1 MSNKNTEQPS
11 ELFLSEK
18 TTKKEVQA
26 CIDSDMFSY
35 ERYPSAKLNEDF
47 GILNVP
53 CKNIYYDIDP
63 ITGEVIQKYR
73 AGIPLFN
80 DYIEL
85 KLPKLYENGFIIDN
99 VTDKFG
105 MNEEEKL
112 VGELAKLQTI
122 MMILEDKEEYE
133 KAAIILKKID
143 KINKKLN
150 DGSGKY

>member
-1 MSNKNTEQPS
+1 M
-11 ELFLSEK
+11 
-18 TTKKEVQA
+18 TKKEIQMLADLIFDRIVEKQEQM
-26 CIDSDMFSY
+26 D
-35 ERYPSAKLNEDF
+35 EDYH
-47 GILNVP
+47 NQV
-53 CKNIYYDIDP
+53 K
-63 ITGEVIQKYR
+63 
-73 AGIPLFN
+73 
-80 DYIEL
+80 
-85 KLPKLYENGFIIDN
+85 KLYENGFIIDN